1 MGFSKEIQGI
11 RALAVLA
18 VILSHLD
25 IAWLPGGFIGVDIFF
40 VISGYLITALLLR
53 EHKDTGRISLSG
65 FYRRRINRLFP
76 ALLVTCMLTLVGGFL
91 LFSEERF
98 GLLLDSTLAALFSVS
113 NFYFWSQVG
122 YFDVE
127 STVKPLLHTWSLGV
141 EEQFYLVWPLLII
154 VSLRYFSRKILGA
167 ILIVL
172 IVASFGLNGAFI
184 SYDLG
189 GLLAGTDGWR
199 AVFLNGGST
208 AFYLMPFRI
217 FEFGIG
223 ALLTL
228 VCFERYKVEG
238 LLADIFLLTALGGLL
253 LLMANMT
260 GRSVFPYYNAL
271 WVALLSAVLVVVG
284 QWSRIGQLLLAN
296 PLMVFIGGISYSLY
310 LVHWPLIVYYK
321 AFFGEL
327 DTTGVLALLVVMF
340 AVGYSLYIL
349 VESRFRY
356 ANKTKSYDVSGFFSR
371 SAIVILL
378 LISIGVVFLLKS
390 FDGRVP
396 AHRVALSNAE
406 WRKVERAKYC
416 SGNVFGFS
424 KDVFTCQNDR
434 GANHTVVVWGDS
446 HAMHLVA
453 GLSEVFKG
461 SNIAVAY
468 LSGCTSQS
476 GFNGLVRKFPSQL
489 LTEQCVERNRAFL
502 AWARGYKGAVT
513 IFISNAKRNRP
524 EDISKI
530 NNQHVRVLE
539 GYGHSTY
546 VMGDFIRPGVE
557 LAQCYAV
564 PDFIFSDERLRR
576 MCKADDK
583 AVARELAYSAKL
595 ADLSVNYIPV
605 HDVQCPEGQCRFFDD
620 DGRVT
625 FRDVH
630 HLSPL
635 GSIYEI
641 SHVSTLLDEM
651 FIGQLSYGLLMRKQ

>member
-1 MGFSKEIQGI
+1 MSFSKEIQGM

-25 IAWLPGGFIGVDIFF
+25 VTWLPGGFIGVDIFF

-76 ALLVTCMLTLVGGFL
+76 ALLATCMLTLVGGFL

-98 GLLLDSTLAALFSVS
+98 ELLLDSTLAALFSVS

-127 STVKPLLHTWSLGV
+127 SSVKPLLHTWSLGV
-141 EEQFYLVWPLLII
+141 EEQFYLVWPLLIM
-154 VSLRYFSRKILGA
+154 VSLRYLSRRGFGG
-167 ILIVL
+167 VL
-172 IVASFGLNGAFI
+172 IALSVASFGLNGAFI

-189 GLLAGTDGWR
+189 GILTGGGGWR
-199 AVFLNGGST
+199 TVFLDGGST

-228 VCFERYKVEG
+228 MCFERYKVEG
-238 LLADIFLLTALGGLL
+238 LLADILFLAALGGVL
-253 LLMANMT
+253 LLMVNLT

-271 WVALLSAVLVVVG
+271 WVALLSAALIVTAP
-284 QWSRIGQLLLAN
+284 WSRIGQRLLAN
-296 PLMVFIGGISYSLY
+296 PLMVFIGSISYSLY
-310 LVHWPLIVYYK
+310 LVHWPIIVYYK
-321 AFFGEL
+321 ALFGEF
-327 DTTGVLALLVVMF
+327 DAVGVLALLVVMF
-340 AVGYSLYIL
+340 AAGYGLYVL

-356 ANKTKSYDVSGFFSR
+356 TKKSMSYGVSGFFSR
-371 SAIVILL
+371 SAIAILL
-378 LISIGVVFLLKS
+378 LVSISVVFLLKG

-396 AHRVALSNAE
+396 ERRVALSNVE
-406 WRKVERAKYC
+406 WRKFEQAKYC
-416 SGNVFGFS
+416 SGNIVGFS
-424 KDVFTCQNDR
+424 KRLFTCQNDR
-434 GANHTVVVWGDS
+434 GATHTVVVWGDS

-476 GFNGLVRKFPSQL
+476 GFNGVIRKFSSQL
-489 LTEQCVERNRAFL
+489 LTEQCVERNKAFL
-502 AWARGYKGAVT
+502 NWAKDYKGDLT
-513 IFISNAKRNRP
+513 IFISNAKRDRP
-524 EDISKI
+524 EDISRI

-564 PDFIFSDERLRR
+564 PDFIFSDEHLRQI
-576 MCKADDK
+576 CKADAK

-595 ADLSVNYIPV
+595 AELSVNYISV
-605 HDVQCPEGQCRFFDD
+605 HDIQCPEGRCRFFDD
-620 DGRVT
+620 KGRVT

-635 GSIYEI
+635 GSIYEM
-641 SHVSTLLDEM
+641 SHVSPLLGKM
-651 FIGQLSYGLLMRKQ
+651 FSR